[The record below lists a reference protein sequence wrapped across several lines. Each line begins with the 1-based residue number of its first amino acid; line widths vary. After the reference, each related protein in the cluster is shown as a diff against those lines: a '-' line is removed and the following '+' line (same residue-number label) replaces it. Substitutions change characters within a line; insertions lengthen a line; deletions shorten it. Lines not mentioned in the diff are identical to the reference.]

1 MYASASAGYCQGLA
15 DIEKKLLFFPSKP
28 LIGTPADI
36 GLAFD
41 EVSLEAA
48 DKGKLHAWWVPCDR
62 ARGTLILS
70 HGNGGNISHR
80 MEKLKIF
87 HDLGLSVLLYD
98 YRGYGK
104 SQGKPSET
112 GVYAD
117 AQAAYD
123 FVVNDKKIPALQII
137 SCGESLGGSIAA
149 RLASKNSVG
158 LLILDS
164 SFSSLKD
171 IAKVHYPLVQWLVQS
186 KFDTLGAVRSVKAP
200 VLVLHSRNDEVVPFA
215 QGKRLFDAA
224 NPPKEFVELTGDH
237 NSGFLRSKTKY
248 VNAIAAFLNRHLG
261 PSSPP
266 SNRAAAAWRKR
277 GDGARE

>member
-1 MYASASAGYCQGLA
+1 MYGLTSVGHCQGLA

-28 LIGTPADI
+28 LVGTPRDI

-48 DKGKLHAWWVPCDR
+48 DKTKLHAWWVPCDR
-62 ARGTLILS
+62 ARGTLVLS

-104 SQGKPSET
+104 SEGTPSEP

-123 FVVNDKKIPALQII
+123 FVVKDKKIPPSQVI
-137 SCGESLGGSIAA
+137 SYGESLGGSIAA
-149 RLASKNSVG
+149 RLASKNDVG
-158 LLILDS
+158 SLILDS
-164 SFSSLKD
+164 SFTSLKD
-171 IAKVHYPLVQWLVQS
+171 MAKVHYPLVQLLVQS

-200 VLVLHSRNDEVVPFA
+200 VLVLHSRDDEVVPFA

-237 NSGFLRSKTKY
+237 NSGFLRSKAKY
-248 VNAIAAFLNRHLG
+248 VNAIAIFLNRYLA

-266 SNRAAAAWRKR
+266 SNRAAAAWHTREES
-277 GDGARE
+277 ARD